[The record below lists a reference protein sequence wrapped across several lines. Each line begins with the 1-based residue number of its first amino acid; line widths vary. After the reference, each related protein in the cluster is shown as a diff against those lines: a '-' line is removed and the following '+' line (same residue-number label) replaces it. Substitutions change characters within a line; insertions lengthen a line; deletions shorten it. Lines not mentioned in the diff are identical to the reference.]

1 MKINEMRKYLFKI
14 IGMDRL
20 TGAFY
25 AISNYMPVRKFIM
38 YKDQIAL
45 YLYIL
50 WLIGCGLW
58 IYTLIVSE
66 AGPNTA
72 WMYLTDDPKEA
83 LVYIL
88 FGAFGLIYVIFFA
101 VYITKLVYNLFH
113 GGIEMIFTSRW
124 YSLVKSISYLVLLG
138 FAFSYVHNI
147 KMAGH
152 TMYYQVS
159 HVFRTSKQHEAE
171 AVKNISS
178 FKELLDNMDKIVGE

>member
-1 MKINEMRKYLFKI
+1 MKINKITQYLFKK

-20 TGAFY
+20 SGVVSV
-25 AISNYMPVRKFIM
+25 ISDSVPVRTFVM

-45 YLYIL
+45 YLYML

-58 IYTLIVSE
+58 IYKLIVSE

-83 LVYIL
+83 LVYVL
-88 FGAFGLIYVIFFA
+88 FGTFGLIYLMFFA
-101 VYITKLVYNLFH
+101 VYITKFVYNLLH
-113 GGIEMIFTSRW
+113 DGIESIFTSKW
-124 YSLVKSISYLVLLG
+124 YSLAKSISYLVLLG
-138 FAFSYVHNI
+138 FAFSYVQNI

-159 HVFRTSKQHEAE
+159 HVIRTSKQHEDE
-171 AVKNISS
+171 AAKNISS
-178 FKELLDNMDKIVGE
+178 LKQLIDNIDKVAGE